1 MRTEGKKQKRKSQ
14 HRGVKRRGAI
24 LSPSLFWNCVPSES
38 AFCSSPA
45 QFAVPLSF
53 SRKIRPFFRYFLL
66 AHVNFCFALDVFRKG
81 GRLLQ
86 KYCGIKTDS
95 LLCFCLLILLEQEKR
110 RKICGEMNLEGPLHL
125 LLRFF
130 SLTSGDTGEEKVP
143 EVISNFFQT
152 TGEMGAIVFVQVRIR
167 FAKFVI
173 FL

>member
-1 MRTEGKKQKRKSQ
+1 MSREGEPFCRPHFFGIVSRQSP
-14 HRGVKRRGAI
+14 HFVP
-24 LSPSLFWNCVPSES
+24 LLPSLRFHSLFREKS
-38 AFCSSPA
+38 DH
-45 QFAVPLSF
+45 
-53 SRKIRPFFRYFLL
+53 FFRYFLL

-110 RKICGEMNLEGPLHL
+110 RKICGEMNLEGPLRL

-143 EVISNFFQT
+143 EVISNFIQT